1 MQEFVSLLFLA
12 FSFMTSYA
20 LKMPL
25 LLVREIRNL
34 VREKSV
40 KMLLPTVPRRYR
52 SSVMVHIYSSYIY

>member
-1 MQEFVSLLFLA
+1 
-12 FSFMTSYA
+12 MTSYA
-20 LKMPL
+20 WRMPL

-40 KMLLPTVPRRYR
+40 KMLLPTVQGG